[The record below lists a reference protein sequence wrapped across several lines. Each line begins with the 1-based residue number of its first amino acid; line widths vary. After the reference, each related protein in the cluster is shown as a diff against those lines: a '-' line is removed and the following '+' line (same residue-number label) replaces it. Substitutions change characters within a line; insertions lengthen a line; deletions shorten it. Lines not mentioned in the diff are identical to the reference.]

1 MISVDG
7 KESLANITVY
17 KLKNKST
24 GSNSKLMDNVV
35 FRLCFYLFLF
45 GLCLPACSSTAE
57 ISDDPDLNTRFLMAL
72 YKGDLAVID
81 SCLAVGVDVNIRDV
95 NDVPAVIVAANS
107 GNVEAVKKLL
117 EKGADVNARSTMYY
131 NSTALMEIA
140 ANRDAAMAAFLI
152 ENGANVH
159 LIDTFGDPAINWAA
173 YYGDIPFVDVL
184 VKNGASWEVESEQG
198 TAIEVAMKQWNDPL
212 LAYFIKAGAGQALS
226 GPALELV
233 KAVRGEDTEG
243 VQTLL
248 AANVSPDQLDE
259 LGSPILIYA
268 SSIGSLEIIKLLLEA
283 GAKPDLMNRVG
294 QTALSRAAY
303 FGHVP
308 VVELLLAYRADVNQ
322 TDDHYQLSSLI
333 SAAAGGN
340 PTIGQLLIDRGADL
354 DHQEGISGFTSLM
367 MATAYNREAFI
378 KLLLDAGANPYIK
391 TIEGMTLSDMVGY
404 SNNPKIAE
412 MVQEYLMKH

>member
-7 KESLANITVY
+7 KESIANRAIY
-17 KLKNKST
+17 KLKDKST
-24 GSNSKLMDNVV
+24 GSYSGLADNVTLK
-35 FRLCFYLFLF
+35 LCFYLFLF
-45 GLCLPACSSTAE
+45 GLLFPACSSTAE
-57 ISDDPDLNTRFLMAL
+57 ISDDPNLNTRFLMAL
-72 YKGDLAVID
+72 YKGDIAVID

-95 NDVPAVIVAANS
+95 NDVPAIMVAANS

-117 EKGADVNARSTMYY
+117 EKGANVNARSTMYY

-140 ANRDAAMAAFLI
+140 ANRDVAMASYLI
-152 ENGANVH
+152 DNGANVH
-159 LIDTFGDPAINWAA
+159 LVDSFGDPAINWAA
-173 YYGDIPFVDVL
+173 YYGDVPFVDLL

-198 TAIEVAMKQWNDPL
+198 TAIDVAMKQWNDPL
-212 LAYFIKAGAGQALS
+212 LAYFIQAGAGQALS
-226 GPALELV
+226 GEALDLV
-233 KAVRGEDTEG
+233 KAVRGENTEA
-243 VQTLL
+243 VQSLL
-248 AANVSPDQLDE
+248 ATNVSADQLDE

-268 SSIGSLEIIKLLLEA
+268 SSMGNLEVVNLLLEA

-322 TDDHYQLSSLI
+322 TDDHYQLSPLI

-340 PTIGQLLIDRGADL
+340 ATIGQLLIDRGADL

-367 MATAYNREAFI
+367 MATAYSKEAFI
-378 KLLLDAGANPYIK
+378 KVLLDAGANPYIK

>member
-1 MISVDG
+1 MISVVANEPRG
-7 KESLANITVY
+7 KEEIDECKIECASSHYGALNGAV
-17 KLKNKST
+17 LKRFLY
-24 GSNSKLMDNVV
+24 LM
-35 FRLCFYLFLF
+35 LF
-45 GLCLPACSSTAE
+45 GLCFSACSSVE
-57 ISDDPDLNTRFLMAL
+57 QISDDTDLNTRFLMAL
-72 YKGDLAVID
+72 FKGDLAVID

-95 NDVPAVIVAANS
+95 NDVPAIIVAANS
-107 GNVEAVKKLL
+107 GNIQAVKKLL
-117 EKGADVNARSTMYY
+117 EKGANVNARSTLYY

-159 LIDTFGDPAINWAA
+159 LIDSFGDPAINWAA

-198 TAIEVAMKQWNDPL
+198 TAIDVAMKQWNDPL
-212 LAYFIKAGAGQALS
+212 LDYFIQAGAGQALS
-226 GPALELV
+226 GQALELV
-233 KAVRGEDTEG
+233 EAVRGENTEG

-248 AANVSPDQLDE
+248 AANALPDQLDE
-259 LGSPILIYA
+259 LGSPVLINA
-268 SSIGSLEIIKLLLEA
+268 SSIGNLEIIKLLLEA
-283 GAKPDLMNRVG
+283 GAMPDLMNRVG

-303 FGHVP
+303 FSHVP

-322 TDDHYQLSSLI
+322 TDDHYQLSPLI

-340 PTIGQLLIDRGADL
+340 ATIGQLLIDRGADL

-367 MATAYNREAFI
+367 MATAYRKEAFI
-378 KLLLDAGANPYIK
+378 KVLLDAGANPYIK